1 MILTIFSSALNS
13 VQLPVITDDVIVDS
27 NFFIAILAGV
37 ILALAFQFIL
47 TAISV
52 AAGVTAVGDI
62 KKNYAKSK
70 VEPGGSSVRDEHTFD
85 QDYSSGTSMGV
96 KITTAFGIWSVV
108 TTSIA
113 LFGATALALNLNV
126 IESEWT
132 NITTAL
138 VIWGLFF
145 LLLFYLE
152 AKIASTLI
160 GNLIA
165 AATSGL
171 RSSANMIGSM
181 FAPSP
186 EKKVENVLGST
197 IDRIRKEFDNG
208 LNTDKLSKVLDNF
221 LNRVDNKIP
230 DYENLRNDLEGIAKK
245 SRNKNTAGKWMA
257 VQQVLT
263 KMIDE
268 NGDSDDNKKKGKAQ
282 RLQEVLNT
290 VVSKYKESPGTVDGI
305 KNVVEEF
312 TDMEREQIDRRIND
326 LKDYFSS
333 TSDEGLSKSSLQDK
347 VKEILNDPN
356 VAISMISDNY
366 AKLDRKTVIDLLDN
380 NTNLNREELEN
391 YADRISS
398 TVQSV
403 TKEFDRENEKRLVK
417 RMEMQVANFLDS
429 TEREELNF
437 NLLKDDVKKIL
448 DDPKDSLEIIKK
460 RFSTFDNNT
469 LRALVTNNR
478 YIKQEHIDTIMDTIE
493 NGKKEVMD
501 KVAQIETTA
510 GQQMEIAKRKAIIQA
525 EHARATAASAAWW
538 LVLSTILS
546 GVAAIAGGMVA
557 L

>member
-1 MILTIFSSALNS
+1 MIFTILSVVQNSAQ
-13 VQLPVITDDVIVDS
+13 VPVIADDVIVDS
-27 NFFIAILAGV
+27 NFLIAIIAGV

-70 VEPGGSSVRDEHTFD
+70 AEPGDSSVKEEYKFD

-113 LFGATALALNLNV
+113 LFGATALALNLNI

-160 GNLIA
+160 GNLIS

-186 EKKVENVLGST
+186 EKKVENVLGNT
-197 IDRIRKEFDNG
+197 IDKIRKEFNNG

-230 DYENLRNDLEGIAKK
+230 DYDNLKNDLEGIAKK
-245 SRNKNTAGKWMA
+245 SRNKNTSGKWMA

-263 KMIDE
+263 KMIAE
-268 NGDSDDNKKKGKAQ
+268 NSDSNDSEKKGKAQ

-290 VVSKYKESPGTVDGI
+290 VVSKYNESPGKVEGI

-312 TDMEREQIDRRIND
+312 TDMERQQIDRRIND

-333 TSDEGLSKSSLQDK
+333 TSDKGLSKSSLQDK
-347 VKEILNDPN
+347 VKEILNEPN

-366 AKLDRKTVIDLLDN
+366 NKLDRKTIIDLLDK
-380 NTNLNREELEN
+380 NTNLKREELEN
-391 YADRISS
+391 YAERISS

-403 TKEFDRENEKRLVK
+403 TKEFDKENENRLVK
-417 RMEMQVANFLDS
+417 RMEMRVANFFDS
-429 TEREELNF
+429 TERDELDF
-437 NLLKDDVKKIL
+437 NLLKDDVKKIM
-448 DDPKDSLEIIKK
+448 DNPKDSLEVIKK

-469 LRALVTNNR
+469 LRALVTNNK
-478 YIKQEHIDTIMDTIE
+478 YIKEENIDTIIETIE

-510 GQQMEIAKRKAIIQA
+510 GQQMQIAKRKAIIQA
-525 EHARATAASAAWW
+525 EHARATASSAAWW

-546 GVAAIAGGMVA
+546 AVAAIAGGMVA